1 MEEILDLGG
10 PIAEWVRQWGYLA
23 IFLGIMMENAGV
35 PVPGETMIVIASV
48 FAAQKVLRVELV
60 YLAVVCGAILG
71 DNIGYWIGYKGGRP
85 LLYRLARLGHVTE
98 AQLEAT
104 EAQFRRHSDWA
115 VFFGRFVALLRIFA
129 GPLAG
134 MVHMP
139 WTRFFVF
146 NAGGA
151 IIWAGVVVGVA
162 FKLGEH
168 AHMLLHSL
176 GLTLLALVV
185 LFVAWLVY
193 KVWRANRQA
202 GTMQAGVQDEQST
215 PVPPGSSDEPHP

>member
-10 PIAEWVRQWGYLA
+10 PVAMWVQQWGYLA
-23 IFLGIMMENAGV
+23 VFLGIMLENAGI
-35 PVPGETMIVIASV
+35 PVPGETIIVIASV
-48 FAAQKVLRVELV
+48 FAGQKVLRVELV

-71 DNIGYWIGYKGGRP
+71 DNIGYWIGLKGGRP
-85 LLYRLARLGHVTE
+85 LLYKLAKLGHVTE

-139 WTRFFVF
+139 WPRFFVF
-146 NAGGA
+146 NAAGA
-151 IIWAGVVVGVA
+151 VIWAGVVVGVA
-162 FKLGEH
+162 YKLGEH
-168 AHMLLHSL
+168 AHKLLHSL
-176 GLTLLALVV
+176 GLTLLGLVV
-185 LFVAWLVY
+185 LLALWIGF
-193 KVWRANRQA
+193 KVWRARRQA
-202 GTMQAGVQDEQST
+202 GTMQDQAST
-215 PVPPGSSDEPHP
+215 ED